1 MRCPTNITQ
10 LQTNLRQ
17 QAYYC
22 SSRDTTSTD
31 AETASNIETFL
42 NNQVEKFP
50 NPKSKLVKIY
60 NQIAEKIKERISNTL
75 NAAPTQI
82 TIFKGN
88 KDKLSVFSWLDKLI
102 NDTYPSTLKANP
114 IIKAFEELSILTGL
128 SFPFQTGFAGELR
141 VGLALNSL
149 KDSNEIEEI
158 ISTANNKSLNTIL
171 DNIENQGTWITSM
184 MNKKEGVKKIIRNRQ
199 FSLDFLG
206 IDFLIKLKD
215 EEGKKQYIPIQ
226 VKQSENAVNRF
237 YKKARKITFDSTNKI
252 KQLFELLGQQ
262 TKNSKEDSLK
272 FKRKPSIPCI
282 SIENKSISDLQKSLR
297 KIINDAKTKKL
308 VLEETFDAE
317 KYKLNQDYNFA
328 LSAEFFK
335 QGFLHVQNTFCAA

>member
-10 LQTNLRQ
+10 LQTKLRR
-17 QAYYC
+17 QAYYY
-22 SSRDTTSTD
+22 SSRDTTTTD

-42 NNQVEKFP
+42 NNQVKKFP

-60 NQIAEKIKERISNTL
+60 NQIAEKIKTTISNTL
-75 NAAPTQI
+75 NAAPTHI
-82 TIFKGN
+82 PIFKGN
-88 KDKLSVFSWLDKLI
+88 TDKLSVFSWLDKLI
-102 NDTYPSTLKANP
+102 NNTYPSTLKANP
-114 IIKAFEELSILTGL
+114 IIKAFEELSNLTGL

-171 DNIENQGTWITSM
+171 DNIERQETWITSM
-184 MNKKEGVKKIIRNRQ
+184 MNKKQEVKKIIRNQQ

-215 EEGKKQYIPIQ
+215 KQGKKQYIPIQ
-226 VKQSENAVNRF
+226 VKQTENAVNHF
-237 YKKARKITFDSTNKI
+237 YKKTRKITFDSTSKI
-252 KQLFELLGQQ
+252 KQLLQLLGQQ
-262 TKNSKEDSLK
+262 TKSSNKNSLL
-272 FKRKPSIPCI
+272 FKRNRSIPCI

-297 KIINDAKTKKL
+297 RIINDAKTKKL
-308 VLEETFDAE
+308 VLKETFEAE
-317 KYKLNQDYNFA
+317 KYESSRDYNFA